1 MYFGEVRDIL
11 MKDEAG
17 DPLCSLKGSEAS
29 RRNNKRKGCLKRS
42 FDDLLRQPS
51 ALFLPHLDI
60 FCFLKG
66 SASSYPCMFSLFLF
80 IGLTVAA
87 HLFKLWAAQ
96 ISPHSTVIFRRPLN
110 KKRWNCWL
118 CLICPSTGSFSVRCR
133 SFFRGQPFPN
143 FLPLLFFQRNVDG
156 FCVFVFGACRLK
168 RASATCRTTIRPFDG
183 DVPVVGRFVP
193 FIHKP

>member
-1 MYFGEVRDIL
+1 
-11 MKDEAG
+11 
-17 DPLCSLKGSEAS
+17 
-29 RRNNKRKGCLKRS
+29 
-42 FDDLLRQPS
+42 
-51 ALFLPHLDI
+51 
-60 FCFLKG
+60 
-66 SASSYPCMFSLFLF
+66 MFSLFLF

-96 ISPHSTVIFRRPLN
+96 ISPHSTVIFGRPLN

-118 CLICPSTGSFSVRCR
+118 CLICPNTGSFSIRRR

-168 RASATCRTTIRPFDG
+168 RASGTCRTTIRPFDG

-193 FIHKP
+193 FIHKPQPFPFGANPLIQFLIIRHVLDSADLFRLRFRLF